1 MLNETETWDGDID
14 AIRELG
20 INMKR
25 LGIDVAR
32 CAEGLRIS
40 NTIKKLGI
48 YENQFISF
56 INDAYEYC
64 KDLV

>member
-1 MLNETETWDGDID
+1 MRQKLGDGDTD

-20 INMKR
+20 FNIKR
-25 LGIDVAR
+25 IGIDVVR

-40 NTIKKLGI
+40 STIKKLGI

-64 KDLV
+64 KDLI